1 MHLSISSVH
10 TLDCRGLSLQAKCQV
25 LGTCWAARD
34 VRSCHLGTYK
44 RHRGRGG
51 EEGNRT
57 RQREEC
63 HRERGYSCFSGV
75 REGLFEGSPFGEVG
89 VGREAM
95 RQFKEHWT
103 WRTVSDLSNQLRDLG
118 EVTYSEDALFL
129 SVKWE

>member
-51 EEGNRT
+51 VGGKQNKAEGGMP
-57 RQREEC
+57 Q
-63 HRERGYSCFSGV
+63 G
-75 REGLFEGSPFGEVG
+75 EGLLVLLRGQGRPF
-89 VGREAM
+89 
-95 RQFKEHWT
+95 
-103 WRTVSDLSNQLRDLG
+103 
-118 EVTYSEDALFL
+118 
-129 SVKWE
+129 